1 MKKRNLFAELA
12 EGFDA
17 LAEERAGKR
26 TLRTHA
32 VEAKPVPEVTPEELI
47 ALRERLHL
55 SRPVLARYLRTN
67 PRTLEN
73 WEQGRARPN
82 AQAALLIRLVERY
95 PDTVERLAAV

>member
-1 MKKRNLFAELA
+1 MKKRNLFSEIA

-26 TLRTHA
+26 TLRTYD
-32 VEAKPVPEVTPEELI
+32 VEARPAPEVSALELM

-55 SRPVLARYLRTN
+55 SRPVFARYLRTN

>member
-1 MKKRNLFAELA
+1 MTKRNLFAELT

-17 LAEERAGKR
+17 LAEARAGKL
-26 TLRTHA
+26 TLRTHE
-32 VEAKPVPEVTPEELI
+32 VELKASPEITPEELI
-47 ALRERLHL
+47 ALRERLNL

-73 WEQGRARPN
+73 WEQGRAKPN

-95 PDTVERLAAV
+95 PDTVERLATV